1 MRTLLLSLL
10 VIIFLAPLVTAEEYE
25 VYGKV
30 YTQDNMPLTNEPIVI
45 QCSGNDV
52 CDLNSNLQT
61 ITDYY
66 GFYSITLE
74 VFPEDDGKNISLL
87 VAGQLAE
94 LTIDWNS
101 SSNSDT
107 RNQEF
112 DIYLTQD
119 PRVSSTIGGFTCGGG
134 CLLLILFFAG
144 LRSLRKLM
152 TQEGRDEFLGRKL
165 MPIADC
171 PVCRKKMPR
180 HLVLRHLIVDHEI
193 EPYEA
198 GAMVGKQF
206 NKIHSEE

>member
-1 MRTLLLSLL
+1 M
-10 VIIFLAPLVTAEEYE
+10 VTAEEYE

-66 GFYSITLE
+66 GFYSITLD
-74 VFPEDDGKNISLL
+74 VFPEDDGANISLL
-87 VAGQLAE
+87 VAGQFAE

-112 DIYLTQD
+112 DI
-119 PRVSSTIGGFTCGGG
+119 
-134 CLLLILFFAG
+134 
-144 LRSLRKLM
+144 
-152 TQEGRDEFLGRKL
+152 
-165 MPIADC
+165 
-171 PVCRKKMPR
+171 
-180 HLVLRHLIVDHEI
+180 
-193 EPYEA
+193 
-198 GAMVGKQF
+198 
-206 NKIHSEE
+206 

>member
-10 VIIFLAPLVTAEEYE
+10 VIIFLTPLVTAEEYE

-66 GFYSITLE
+66 GFYSITLD
-74 VFPEDDGKNISLL
+74 VFPEDDGENISLI
-87 VAGQLAE
+87 VAGQFAE

-119 PRVSSTIGGFTCGGG
+119 PRVSSTIGGFACGGC
-134 CLLLILFFAG
+134 CLLFILFFAG

-171 PVCRKKMPR
+171 PVCGQKMPR

-198 GAMVGKQF
+198 GSMVGKQF